1 MVGHKDWP
9 IVTLKSNPNQNKRA
23 TKWTQKNYRGPRPLP
38 WSRTHSPSMRT
49 LVHSTP
55 FPHFPSGAHVS
66 PFIKW
71 WIGAHCAVFQTRKKI
86 VWPVYTRHVSLQ
98 KKKEK
103 EKEKEKEKKKKK
115 EKEKKGKLKY
125 YFLVLIFILTLKSS
139 LQVWIIFVSILYAS
153 KFLIWTVFM
162 LYLVFFFFFFFCLSS
177 NISKFS
183 FW

>member
-1 MVGHKDWP
+1 MYQLEKKFVSMTWTNYYPTKNGLFKKTRPEPIQINLISYLSARLYIMVGHKDWP

-38 WSRTHSPSMRT
+38 WSHTHSPSMRT

-55 FPHFPSGAHVS
+55 FPHFPTGAHVS

-103 EKEKEKEKKKKK
+103 EKEKEKERKKKKK
-115 EKEKKGKLKY
+115 KKRKE
-125 YFLVLIFILTLKSS
+125 
-139 LQVWIIFVSILYAS
+139 
-153 KFLIWTVFM
+153 
-162 LYLVFFFFFFFCLSS
+162 
-177 NISKFS
+177 N
-183 FW
+183 